1 MELQTLTF
9 RRTRRA
15 TKWDCAPASERIP
28 RIDSQ
33 AWVSVVICLGLLF
46 ILGCRATPPSELLD
60 LDILPLDEV
69 LQDDKT
75 TGELA
80 SSDQA
85 AVESPWKAELASDAW
100 VRTVAEGETAPSR
113 RWRHEGIE
121 QLLALDD
128 SPEAALK
135 HALGSDGEIIQ
146 ANAAIG
152 LAYLGSVMELDLLA
166 AAVDNRM
173 LSLRQ
178 RQAAAE
184 ALGEFDDPKATNAI
198 VQLIERLGRFDQAH
212 QAAYHPSLHTELL
225 LSLHDWQV
233 EKVSS
238 VFQDALNAPNTES
251 QLVALEAWSAHLD
264 LPLPGRVVSLR
275 VDPNPQIRAAALTA
289 IAAHRVENVE
299 RFLES
304 GLRDLNR
311 DVRLAAIAGLG
322 TIGTDTAIL
331 RLQRVLHEEPETLR
345 VAAVR
350 ALAAHGDLAV
360 LASAAEDHSWRVRQQ
375 AARDLSHFATTESV
389 PLANKLL
396 LDSNI
401 EVQQAVVE
409 AVGNWPLDVA
419 GNVLFTAM
427 SSETY
432 RTRAKAAEQM
442 AQRWAPAG
450 EFLVD
455 DVDTQRAEM
464 LSVLRTQWITE
475 FGEIVGPGASE
486 LANQATAASQAAMA
500 TREPS
505 SEDIERTQLVLQ
517 RLNREDISPTEEDR
531 LLAELGEQGPA
542 IVGVLEHLSATGGI
556 TVIEEIYRQVLPRV
570 SPLFDAIEGVRD
582 ESAVER
588 RAAANQ
594 LIEHREQLSAS
605 ELAGDRL
612 FEQMIIHSDP
622 LVWRSVL
629 LATEQS
635 STVATT
641 RIVQAAAGHASAEV
655 RRRAC
660 EHMARFPRP
669 EYQTLLSTSVT
680 DSDASVVMAAANAL
694 EAGEQL
700 EDPQPLRWLLRSD
713 DPLIQLTAATA
724 LVRHHDADGLLA
736 MQRLAVDP
744 DPNIRI
750 QVAQRIGRLGQ
761 QNLTAILMDM
771 LDDRAVVRRKALNS
785 LDEVQGPDIA
795 TAIRAEGHE
804 TEQQLVTA
812 WQTWWHTQQR
822 TASEAPQ
829 PAQSAT
835 LR

>member
-1 MELQTLTF
+1 MELQTLTT
-9 RRTRRA
+9 RRTRCA
-15 TKWDCAPASERIP
+15 TQTVCAICSRRIP
-28 RIDSQ
+28 RTNAQ
-33 AWVSVVICLGLLF
+33 AWLSAVICLGLLF

-60 LDILPLDEV
+60 LDVLSMDEV
-69 LQDDKT
+69 LQEEDA
-75 TGELA
+75 TGEVA
-80 SSDQA
+80 SADQSP
-85 AVESPWKAELASDAW
+85 VESPWKEELASDAW
-100 VRTVAEGETAPSR
+100 VRTVAKGETPPSR

-128 SPEAALK
+128 FPETALK

-146 ANAAIG
+146 VNAAIG
-152 LAYLGSVMELDLLA
+152 LAHLGSVMELDVLV
-166 AAVDNRM
+166 AAVDNRK
-173 LSLRQ
+173 LALRQ

-184 ALGEFDDPKATNAI
+184 ALGEFDDPNATNAI

-212 QAAYHPSLHTELL
+212 QAAYHPNLHAELL
-225 LSLHDWQV
+225 LSLHDWQA
-233 EKVSS
+233 EKVAS

-251 QLVALEAWSAHLD
+251 QLVALEAWSSHLD
-264 LPLPGRVVSLR
+264 LPLPGRVISLR
-275 VDPNPQIRAAALTA
+275 VDPNPQVRAAALKA

-322 TIGTDTAIL
+322 TIGTDTTIQ
-331 RLQRVLHEEPETLR
+331 RLKRVLHEEPETLR
-345 VAAVR
+345 VAAVQ
-350 ALAAHGDLAV
+350 ALTAHGDLAV
-360 LASAAEDHSWRVRQQ
+360 LNSAAEDHSWRVRQQ
-375 AARDLSHFATTESV
+375 AARDLSHFALTDSIS
-389 PLANKLL
+389 LANKFL

-409 AVGNWPLDVA
+409 AVEGWPLEVA

-432 RTRAKAAEQM
+432 LTREKAAEQM

-450 EFLVD
+450 EFLVN

-475 FGEIVGPGASE
+475 FGEIVGPGAS
-486 LANQATAASQAAMA
+486 AIADQATPAAQSAM
-500 TREPS
+500 TSREPS
-505 SEDIERTQLVLQ
+505 PEDLERTQLVLQ

-542 IVGVLEHLSATGGI
+542 LVGVLEHLSATGGTTI
-556 TVIEEIYRQVLPRV
+556 TEEIYRQVLPRV

-588 RAAANQ
+588 RAAANR

-694 EAGEQL
+694 GAGERL

-724 LVRHHDADGLLA
+724 LVRHKDADGLLA
-736 MQRLAVDP
+736 MQRLASDP

-750 QVAQRIGRLGQ
+750 QVAQRIGTLGQ
-761 QNLTAILMDM
+761 RDLTAILMDM
-771 LDDRAVVRRKALNS
+771 LDDRSVVRRNALVS
-785 LDEVQGPDIA
+785 LDAIQGPEIA
-795 TAIRAEGHE
+795 KAMRAEGHE

-812 WQTWWHTQQR
+812 WQAWWRAQKR

-829 PAQSAT
+829 PAQSSP